1 MKKLFFIVLVLIV
14 STSCERENIE
24 KSQIDGVWIET
35 THKMDTIVFEN
46 THSGMILKRGTEI
59 RNGYLLPKY
68 SSGPYS
74 YEIKNDSISLHWMA
88 SSSSYSIN
96 HYFDLDSKNNEIKI
110 GNFFI
115 DSIISDAVLTFKKV
129 Q

>member
-1 MKKLFFIVLVLIV
+1 MVLIV

-46 THSGMILKRGTEI
+46 SYSGMTLKRGTEI
-59 RNGYLLPKY
+59 TNGYLLPKY
-68 SSGPYS
+68 LSGPYS

-96 HYFDLDSKNNEIKI
+96 HYFDLDPKNNEIKI

-115 DSIISDAVLTFKKV
+115 DSIKSDAVLTFKRF
-129 Q
+129 

>member
-1 MKKLFFIVLVLIV
+1 MKKLFLIVLVFIV
-14 STSCERENIE
+14 ATSCDKENIE

-35 THKMDTIVFEN
+35 THKTDTLVFEN
-46 THSGMILKRGTEI
+46 THSGMTLKRGTEI

-115 DSIISDAVLTFKKV
+115 DSIKSDAVLTFKKV